1 MKILAI
7 SGSLRKDSY
16 NTALLKA
23 MKALAPEHIEITFF
37 DELGLIPLFNP
48 DIDPNTVANVIA
60 LKNSRAATDG
70 LFFSSPEYAH
80 GISGVLKNA
89 LDWLVSGEEFVDM
102 PVAIFNTSPRAS
114 HALDSLYEIVRT
126 MSGNIIDSACITVPL
141 LGSNLTA
148 EGIVEDYFMS
158 ESITSAINA
167 FYVGIVNVN
176 N

>member
-23 MKALAPEHIEITFF
+23 MKALAPEHIEITLF
-37 DELGLIPLFNP
+37 DELGQIPLFNP
-48 DIDPNTVANVIA
+48 DIDPNIIA
-60 LKNSRAATDG
+60 LKNSLAEADG
-70 LFFSSPEYAH
+70 LFLSSPEYAR

-126 MSGNIIDSACITVPL
+126 MSGNIIDTACITVPL
-141 LGSNLTA
+141 HGSNLTA
-148 EGIVEDYFMS
+148 EGIVEDHVMS
-158 ESITSAINA
+158 ESIKSAINA

-176 N
+176 NDRQ